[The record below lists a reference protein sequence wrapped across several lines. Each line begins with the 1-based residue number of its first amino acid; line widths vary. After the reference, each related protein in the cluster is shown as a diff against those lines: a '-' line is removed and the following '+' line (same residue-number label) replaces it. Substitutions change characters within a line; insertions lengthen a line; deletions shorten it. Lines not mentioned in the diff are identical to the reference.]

1 MKEFDE
7 KFVPLRPIFILTAL
21 VSRIFQSQ
29 GYLLNPL

>member
-21 VSRIFQSQ
+21 TSRNFQSQ